1 MLKTRKPPA
10 KPMQSLP
17 DLRFSDIADGKFDLN
32 QGSASGAANYVIRCL
47 HMSADVEVDRRFSVY
62 AYDAFKRTN

>member
-1 MLKTRKPPA
+1 
-10 KPMQSLP
+10 LP
-17 DLRFSDIADGKFDLN
+17 DLTFSDIADGKFDLN